1 MSCGRRGD
9 AGLHPNR
16 SGQGGRAGWVAQ
28 WEAVNLGKERVE
40 WLKGG
45 GDASTKFSLC
55 VTVSCSGND
64 T

>member
-16 SGQGGRAGWVAQ
+16 SGQGGWSGWVAQ

-45 GDASTKFSLC
+45 GDASRRSFLF
-55 VTVSCSGND
+55 V
-64 T
+64 